1 MGVSALLAA
10 FHGAS
15 STMDRWRC
23 GGMNHENVLS
33 ETPFCRTI
41 HGEAG
46 QPYILSYVAEQLV
59 ANGGTQMMPR

>member
-1 MGVSALLAA
+1 
-10 FHGAS
+10 
-15 STMDRWRC
+15 
-23 GGMNHENVLS
+23 MNHENVLS